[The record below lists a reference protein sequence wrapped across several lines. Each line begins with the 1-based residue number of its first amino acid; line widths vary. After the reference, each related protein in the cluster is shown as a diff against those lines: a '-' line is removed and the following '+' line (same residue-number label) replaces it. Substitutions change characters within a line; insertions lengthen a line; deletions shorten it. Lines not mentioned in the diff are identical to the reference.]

1 LDTFLEMMMLLK
13 HQVLYF
19 VLQIT
24 CLKVQVAKSCT
35 NLIVTQGASSDG
47 SILLA
52 YNADDTELMGMLY
65 HYPAKTT
72 NGTGKM
78 RKIYSWDNGAFLG
91 EIPEANA
98 TFNVVGNA
106 NEYGLVI
113 AETSW

>member
-1 LDTFLEMMMLLK
+1 MKFLK
-13 HQVLYF
+13 HQILFF

-24 CLKVQVAKSCT
+24 GLKVQVAKSCT

-52 YNADDTELMGMLY
+52 YNADDTELMGMLC
-65 HYPAKTT
+65 HYPSTRT

-78 RKIYSWDNGAFLG
+78 RKIYSWDNGDFLG

-98 TFNVVGNA
+98 TFNLVGNA
-106 NEYGLVI
+106 NEYGLI
-113 AETSW
+113 ITETSW